1 MVSKVELIL
10 VIITTAAVITGALG
24 YSIHAEKTHSS
35 SSHSSSSHTGRILK
49 KQLSDEDHFKDLDH
63 DGVAEAHNR
72 DFDHEA
78 FLGSADEADEFD
90 ALSPEE
96 SKRRLGAIVARIDA
110 DADGNVTEAELKAWI
125 TAAQRRYLLEDVDRQ
140 WEANTDRDPAVTAI
154 SWSSFR
160 NRTYGF
166 LDEIAG
172 SRAPDDLKT
181 YTEML
186 KRDERRWAQ
195 ADVDGDGALNR
206 AEFTLFLHPEEDGRM
221 HSVVVE
227 ETLEDVDRDGDGR
240 ISEQEY
246 IADMYAPE
254 DEHSQYVPEWVARER
269 EQFRTYRDQDGDGYL
284 DRGEIR
290 QWIVPTDYDHA
301 GAEAKHLLQE
311 ADGNGDGLLSKEE
324 ILANYDVFVGS
335 QATDFGDALTRHD
348 EF

>member
-10 VIITTAAVITGALG
+10 VIITTAAVITVALG

-35 SSHSSSSHTGRILK
+35 SSHSSSSSSHTGRILK

-140 WEANTDRDPAVTAI
+140 WEANTDRDPSVTAI

-186 KRDERRWAQ
+186 K
-195 ADVDGDGALNR
+195 
-206 AEFTLFLHPEEDGRM
+206 
-221 HSVVVE
+221 
-227 ETLEDVDRDGDGR
+227 
-240 ISEQEY
+240 
-246 IADMYAPE
+246 
-254 DEHSQYVPEWVARER
+254 
-269 EQFRTYRDQDGDGYL
+269 
-284 DRGEIR
+284 
-290 QWIVPTDYDHA
+290 
-301 GAEAKHLLQE
+301 
-311 ADGNGDGLLSKEE
+311 
-324 ILANYDVFVGS
+324 
-335 QATDFGDALTRHD
+335 
-348 EF
+348 